1 MVRLVHLCVWF
12 IIIIFL
18 HRINPLNIKLD
29 QKCSSMKSCWFCKA
43 FCLSCS
49 LYIGNS
55 CYAPDFCSEQCYNMF
70 KQDPSATQPVILNE
84 QELSLLLK
92 PHLKSEDRIL
102 ISSVKKVIS
111 LDSNCSAILRI
122 YVRKSPP
129 STLHAICQIKTLQM
143 QEVIVCLL
151 SEADYTPIGPM
162 WPNEHSEKVFSE
174 YKLLLQRELELMCL
188 P

>member
-1 MVRLVHLCVWF
+1 
-12 IIIIFL
+12 
-18 HRINPLNIKLD
+18 
-29 QKCSSMKSCWFCKA
+29 
-43 FCLSCS
+43 
-49 LYIGNS
+49 
-55 CYAPDFCSEQCYNMF
+55 MF

-84 QELSLLLK
+84 QELSLLQNA
-92 PHLKSEDRIL
+92 HLKSENPTV

-111 LDSNCSAILRI
+111 LDSNCSAILII

-129 STLHAICQIKTLQM
+129 GTLHAICQIKTLQM

-151 SEADYTPIGPM
+151 SEADYTLIGPM

-174 YKLLLQRELELMCL
+174 YKLLLKRELKLMYL